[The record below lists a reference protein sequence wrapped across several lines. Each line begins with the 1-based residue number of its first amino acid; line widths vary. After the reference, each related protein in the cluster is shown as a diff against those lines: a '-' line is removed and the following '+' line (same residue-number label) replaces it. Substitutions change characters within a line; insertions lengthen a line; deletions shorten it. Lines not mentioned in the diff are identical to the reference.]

1 MARTIAAAL
10 DRTLEKLRDAA
21 NGLQAQ
27 LAQIAARDRVTL
39 GPVSAR
45 SLALL
50 NAPADMLDQALDIAY
65 PQVLV
70 FGESAESQHKE
81 KFATFSG
88 TLRLGIEIRISSE
101 VLVRIEADL
110 HRYVEAVVSA
120 LGSGTPEWASGL
132 VYSGRYTVTY
142 SPVRL
147 AGHNFLQSARIGFS
161 LEQYVP

>member
-1 MARTIAAAL
+1 MPRTIAAAL

-27 LAQIAARDRVTL
+27 LAKIAARDRVTL
-39 GPVSAR
+39 NPVSAR
-45 SLALL
+45 GLALL

-70 FGESAESQHKE
+70 FGEQTENQHREKSAS
-81 KFATFSG
+81 FSG

-101 VLVRIEADL
+101 TLDRIEADL
-110 HRYVEAVVSA
+110 HRYVEAAISA
-120 LGSGTPEWASGL
+120 LESGTPEWSSGL

-147 AGHNFLQSARIGFS
+147 AGHNFLQSARIGFP
-161 LEQYVP
+161 LEQYVA